1 MNKISEIIAN
11 KKRKTITEESI
22 YETYKRE
29 ICSRCNNRKNN
40 KDLCR
45 ITVTQDKEAR
55 CANYDKCMKNQCKTC
70 KENFKCND
78 DITKNM

>member
-22 YETYKRE
+22 YETYARE
-29 ICSRCNNRKNN
+29 ICSRCNNRDNN

-45 ITVTQDKEAR
+45 ITVTKDREAR
-55 CANYDKCMKNQCKTC
+55 CINYKCLTKKCHGCDDEVKC
-70 KENFKCND
+70 FKKEN
-78 DITKNM
+78 

>member
-22 YETYKRE
+22 YETYARE

-45 ITVTQDKEAR
+45 ITVTKDREAR
-55 CANYDKCMKNQCKTC
+55 CDSYEPCMKNKCKTC
-70 KENFKCND
+70 RNNQKCFEKE
-78 DITKNM
+78 I